1 MCRIIGFIYG
11 VLSYLVFLASFLY
24 AIGFIGNFFVPRSL
38 DGEVGVG
45 LPMALLVNGALLAL
59 FALQHSVMARPAF
72 KRKWVEWVPPLLERS
87 TYVLFSSIALIL
99 LFVFWQPLGGSVWE
113 IQNPLFS
120 TGLYIVFALGW
131 LLVLASTFAINH
143 FDLFGLRQSWFYL
156 RGLEYVPLEFK
167 EPLLYRFVRHPLY
180 VGWFIVFWVTPNMSA
195 SHLFFAVMTSAYI
208 LIAIRFE
215 EKDLCDMH
223 PEYEEYRKTT
233 PMLIPRFKRSQQT

>member
-1 MCRIIGFIYG
+1 MHRIIGFIYG
-11 VLSYLVFLASFLY
+11 VLSYVVFFASFLY
-24 AIGFIGNFFVPRSL
+24 AIGFIGNFLVPKSL
-38 DGEVGVG
+38 DGEVTAG
-45 LPMALLVNGALLAL
+45 LPMALLINGALLAV

-72 KRKWVEWVPPLLERS
+72 KKRWVEWVPPLLERS
-87 TYVLFSSIALIL
+87 TYVLFSSLALIL
-99 LFVFWQPLGGSVWE
+99 LFAFWQPLGGSVWE
-113 IQNPLFS
+113 IQNRLLS
-120 TGLYIVFALGW
+120 TGLYIGFALGW

-156 RGLEYVPLEFK
+156 RGVEYVPLEFK

-180 VGWFIVFWVTPNMSA
+180 VGWFIVFWVTPSMTA

-233 PMLIPRFKRSQQT
+233 PMLIPHFRLRGQD

>member
-1 MCRIIGFIYG
+1 MHRIIGFIYG

-24 AIGFIGNFFVPRSL
+24 AIGFIGNFLVPRSL
-38 DGEVGVG
+38 DGEVRAG
-45 LPMALLVNGALLAL
+45 LPMALLIDGALLAL

-99 LFVFWQPLGGSVWE
+99 IFVFWQPLGGSVWD
-113 IQNPLFS
+113 IQNPLLS
-120 TGLYIVFALGW
+120 TGLYIIFALGW

-180 VGWFIVFWVTPNMSA
+180 VGWFIVFWVTPNMSV

-233 PMLIPRFKRSQQT
+233 PMLIPGFKRSQQA

>member
-1 MCRIIGFIYG
+1 MYRIIGFIYG

-24 AIGFIGNFFVPRSL
+24 AIGFIGNFFVPKSL
-38 DGEVGVG
+38 DGEVGVS
-45 LPMALLVNGALLAL
+45 LPMALLINGALLAL

-99 LFVFWQPLGGSVWE
+99 LFVFWQPLGGSIWD
-113 IQNPLFS
+113 IQNPLLS
-120 TGLYIVFALGW
+120 TGFYIVFALGW

-180 VGWFIVFWVTPNMSA
+180 VGWFIVFWVTPNMSV

-233 PMLIPRFKRSQQT
+233 PMLIPGFKRSQQA